1 MPALALSDLP
11 DDDVELHGVVD
22 DEEEADE
29 AVIGVDILPV
39 VALGVGEDDVRD
51 HQQDDEQ
58 DEQKL
63 EPGGPGQSHL

>member
-1 MPALALSDLP
+1 MPALALPDLP

-39 VALGVGEDDVRD
+39 VALGVGEDDMRD

-63 EPGGPGQSHL
+63 QPGGPGQSHL

>member
-1 MPALALSDLP
+1 MPSLALPDLP
-11 DDDVELHGVVD
+11 NDDVELHGVVD

-29 AVIGVDILPV
+29 AVIGVYILPV
-39 VALGVGEDDVRD
+39 VALWVGEDDVRD

-63 EPGGPGQSHL
+63 QPGGPGHRHF

>member
-1 MPALALSDLP
+1 MPALALPDLP

-39 VALGVGEDDVRD
+39 VALGVGEDDMRD

>member
-1 MPALALSDLP
+1 MPALALPDLP